1 MESRKRKFS
10 TTFAEFEAFASIFAA
25 ELGEDGSDFLA
36 LRRPSGVEAD
46 EPVTFRALLKVVE
59 VFDRVGK
66 LDSIVGE
73 EVKSDNA
80 N

>member
-1 MESRKRKFS
+1 MMLS
-10 TTFAEFEAFASIFAA
+10 TTFAEFEAFASVFAA
-25 ELGEDGSDFLA
+25 ELREDRSDLLA
-36 LRRPSGVEAD
+36 LRRPGGVEAD
-46 EPVTFRALLKVVE
+46 EPVTFGAFLEVVE

-73 EVKSDNA
+73 EVKSDNT